1 MLRLDGA
8 EHSLKIGDRM
18 IYIYLLMA
26 LGLIV
31 LDQVSKQLI
40 AAYLS
45 LGESIELIPG
55 VFRFTYV
62 QNRGAAFGMLS
73 DNRWVFLILST
84 LAIAA
89 ILVYMLLMKP
99 QSRLCNIS
107 LSLIL
112 AGGIGN
118 MIDRVAFGYVIDFID
133 FCAFPKL
140 WMWIFNVADICVCVG
155 VGLMVLYLIL
165 DLVSELKG
173 KKAAEEKPE

>member
-1 MLRLDGA
+1 
-8 EHSLKIGDRM
+8 
-18 IYIYLLMA
+18 MA

-84 LAIAA
+84 LAIGA

-107 LSLIL
+107 LSIIL

-165 DLVSELKG
+165 DLVSEFKG